1 MKTAQRSALNLL
13 ALTPRQRRLISYL
26 MREGSMDTDD
36 LAQALDEEPTEIQ
49 EVLAE
54 LKAMGHIHL
63 SVHGQVELALGKT
76 RRRMLPARL
85 WPALFTTGRL
95 YSSQEIMTLRTVV
108 PILQFARARL
118 GEYTDHGPGHVL
130 RVKSFAT
137 QLGYVMG
144 LTSIEQHLLR
154 AAALFHD
161 VGNVVERARHHMISQ
176 ETVEKLAATGQIPF
190 SMTEATL
197 IGLLCRWHRKE
208 YEPDRCDQLHG
219 EQIRT
224 GLLASILRV
233 ADALDSD
240 YRRFDYADKFIDVI
254 NFFFPHEMIFWTGLG
269 EIGGI
274 RICCTPQTGQ
284 KFQVTLQLFLQAQAQ
299 ATTNLHIQALHKD
312 VNDTPL
318 AWSVQIIPVAATG
331 PAIVPTNSE
340 SASVALLVCPF
351 EPHSLIMTALSRNQ
365 LIAAGYIVELLIYPD
380 THEASTWLW
389 HEALADFDP
398 ALFARLIVI
407 GDRPDPAITPQLP
420 AMLARW
426 QATGTCVSLLNRH
439 EANWMRLPALLQHGV
454 EAILGGDWAYFWGD
468 AADVDD
474 LAWGR
479 IAALCT
485 RDPTQSTV
493 GLTPEEETVTQGLL
507 NVVYTAEQQAAEDW
521 VDWRALANPILDRIA
536 ANDRAYFAAQATD
549 FVGTY
554 TTFAVPG
561 VVEGNVIQF
570 KLERAEFTAA
580 YYWALEYAI
589 EQQGRTMQR
598 GICFN
603 CPYALVFWSSGDTVE
618 LLAINHWREEE
629 ATPIRLLYPIDLGP
643 PPEGNENAL
652 RVRLPVAQAATVIRS
667 LLDAC
672 NQSRD

>member
-1 MKTAQRSALNLL
+1 MKTAQPSALNLL
-13 ALTPRQRRLISYL
+13 ALSPRQRRIISYL
-26 MREGSMDTDD
+26 MREGSMDRDD
-36 LAQALDEEPTEIQ
+36 LAQAVAGEQTEVQ
-49 EVLAE
+49 AVLAE
-54 LKAMGHIHL
+54 LQAMGHIHL
-63 SVHGQVELALGKT
+63 SAHGRVELALGKT
-76 RRRMLPARL
+76 RRRRLPARL

-137 QLGYVMG
+137 QLGYVLG
-144 LTSIEQHLLR
+144 LTNTEQHLLR
-154 AAALFHD
+154 TAALFHD

-190 SMTEATL
+190 SMNEAAL

-208 YEPDRCDQLHG
+208 YEPARADTLHG

-240 YRRFDYADKFIDVI
+240 YRRFDYTDKFIDVI

-269 EIGGI
+269 EISGI
-274 RICCTPQTGQ
+274 RIYCTPQLGQ
-284 KFQVTLQLFLQAQAQ
+284 EFQVTLQLFLQAEAQ

-312 VNDTPL
+312 VNETPL
-318 AWSVQIIPVAATG
+318 EWSVQIIPVVATG
-331 PAIVPTNSE
+331 QATAPPHSERAPT
-340 SASVALLVCPF
+340 ALLVCPF
-351 EPHSLIMTALSRNQ
+351 EPHSLVMTALSRNQ
-365 LIAAGYIVELLIYPD
+365 LLAAGYTVELLIYPD
-380 THEASTWLW
+380 THEATAWLW
-389 HEALADFDP
+389 QEALSDYDP
-398 ALFARLIVI
+398 TLFARLIVI
-407 GDRPDPAITPQLP
+407 GDRPDPAITPQLST
-420 AMLARW
+420 MLVRW
-426 QATGTCVSLLNRH
+426 QATGVHVSLLNRH
-439 EANWMRLPALLQHGV
+439 EANWARLPTLLQHGV
-454 EAILGGDWAYFWGD
+454 SAILGGDWAYFWGD
-468 AADVDD
+468 AANGHD

-493 GLTPEEETVTQGLL
+493 GLTPEEESVTQGLL
-507 NVVYTAEQQAAEDW
+507 NVVYGAQRQAAEDLAGW
-521 VDWRALANPILDRIA
+521 LALATPILDRIA

-549 FVGTY
+549 FVVAY
-554 TTFAVPG
+554 TAFAVPG
-561 VVEGNVIQF
+561 RIEGNVIHF
-570 KLERAEFTAA
+570 ELDVAEFTAA
-580 YYWALEYAI
+580 YYWALESAI

-603 CPYALVFWSSGDTVE
+603 RPYALVAWPSGDMVE

-652 RVRLPVAQAATVIRS
+652 RVRLPVTQATTVIRG
-667 LLDAC
+667 LIDAC
-672 NQSRD
+672 NQSQE